1 MNKVK
6 YVVGAAEQ
14 KDYHWWAGPK
24 VGFTSIIES
33 AVGYTSVEVAA
44 LAAEVV
50 DARERQFR
58 PNMLKLVPIM
68 VEYKE
73 YEAGLALPGMFFAKS
88 LKTTVR
94 EVVCATVVE

>member
-14 KDYHWWAGPK
+14 KDCHWWAGPNI
-24 VGFTSIIES
+24 GFTSIIES
-33 AVGYTSVEVAA
+33 AMGYVDPEIAK

-50 DARERQFR
+50 DAQERKFW
-58 PNMLKLVPIM
+58 PKMLKIVPIM

-73 YEAGLALPGMFFAKS
+73 YEAGVSLPGVVFAES

-94 EVVCATVVE
+94 EIISATVL